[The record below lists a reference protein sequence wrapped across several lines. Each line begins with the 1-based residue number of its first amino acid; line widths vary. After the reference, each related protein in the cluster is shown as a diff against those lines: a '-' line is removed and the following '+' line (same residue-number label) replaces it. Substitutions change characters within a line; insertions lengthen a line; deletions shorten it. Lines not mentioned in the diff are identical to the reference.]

1 MLTPARLVAFQI
13 LLRVEREQ
21 SYAAEL
27 LNSWRTEKLSE
38 TDRALAQELVMG
50 CLRWQGQLDWLA
62 ARFSGKLPE
71 SWDAEVRVALRLGI
85 YQLRFLERVP
95 ASAAVDQSVA
105 LVKRAR
111 KSSAAGLVNAVLRKV
126 TRAPLESLLPADMA
140 ESAKQGIEL
149 SHPGWLLE
157 RWSHRYGPERAR
169 AIARIH
175 NRPPPVF
182 IRVPAGANI
191 KEGKPCRYVRK
202 CRQVTGDVRRLA
214 DRFPVQEEA
223 SQIIPH
229 LLAPKAGERV
239 LDLCAAPGMKTGTLA
254 ELVPGTQLVAC
265 DLRPARL
272 RLVKK
277 LAGISRTHRPHA
289 LLRVA
294 LDATRP
300 LPFGVAFHRILLDAP
315 CSGTGTI
322 QRNPEIKWRL
332 TENDLRVLAAKQHQL
347 LDNALSWL
355 APGGRLVYST
365 CSLEPEENQAVVEK
379 VLAERFGF
387 ALVPVEQAARPAEFL
402 TEAGR
407 ELLRGEYLETFPD
420 QNLDGFFAAVIERG
434 R

>member
-27 LNSWRTEKLSE
+27 LNSWRTEKLSAA
-38 TDRALAQELVMG
+38 DRALAQELVMG

-95 ASAAVDQSVA
+95 ASAAVEQSVA

-140 ESAKQGIEL
+140 ESAKQVIEL

-157 RWSHRYGPERAR
+157 RWSRRYGPDRAR

-182 IRVPAGANI
+182 IRISAGANI
-191 KEGKPCRYVRK
+191 KEGKPCHYLRK
-202 CRQVTGDVRRLA
+202 CREVTGYVRRLA
-214 DRFPVQEEA
+214 GRFPVQEEA

-239 LDLCAAPGMKTGTLA
+239 LDLCAAPGMKTGALA
-254 ELVPGTQLVAC
+254 ELAPGTRLVAC

-272 RLVKK
+272 HLVKK
-277 LAGISRTHRPHA
+277 LAGISRTHA

-322 QRNPEIKWRL
+322 RRNPEIKWRL
-332 TENDLRVLAAKQHQL
+332 TENDLRVLAAKQHQM

-355 APGGRLVYST
+355 VPGGRLVYST
-365 CSLEPEENQAVVEK
+365 CSLEPEENQAVVEQ
-379 VLAERFGF
+379 VLAQRSGF
-387 ALVPVEQAARPAEFL
+387 VLVPVGQAARPAEFL

-420 QNLDGFFAAVIERG
+420 QNLDGFFAAVIECG

>member
-27 LNSWRTEKLSE
+27 LNSWRTEKLSAA
-38 TDRALAQELVMG
+38 DRALAQELVMG

-62 ARFSGKLPE
+62 ARFSGKVPDR
-71 SWDAEVRVALRLGI
+71 WDPEVRVALRLGI

-95 ASAAVDQSVA
+95 ASAAVGQSVE
-105 LVKRAR
+105 LVKRVR
-111 KSSAAGLVNAVLRKV
+111 KGSAAGLVNAVLRQV
-126 TRAPLESLLPADMA
+126 TRAPLESLFPAGMP
-140 ESAKQGIEL
+140 EPAKQQIEL

-157 RWSHRYGPERAR
+157 RWARNYGPQRAR
-169 AIARIH
+169 AIARANNH
-175 NRPPPVF
+175 PPPVF
-182 IRVPAGANI
+182 ILVPPGRSI
-191 KEGKPCRYVRK
+191 DVGQPCRYVRN
-202 CRQVTGDVRRLA
+202 CREVTGEVKRVEG
-214 DRFPVQEEA
+214 RFSVQEEA

-229 LLAPKAGERV
+229 LMAPQDGERV
-239 LDLCAAPGMKTGTLA
+239 LDLCAAPGMKTGALA
-254 ELVPGTQLVAC
+254 ELAPGTQLVAC

-277 LAGISRTHRPHA
+277 LAGPGRAHA
-289 LLRVA
+289 PLCVV

-300 LPFGVAFHRILLDAP
+300 LPFGVAFHRILLDTP

-322 QRNPEIKWRL
+322 RRNPEIKWRL
-332 TENDLRVLAAKQHQL
+332 TENDLQVLAAKQRL
-347 LDNALSWL
+347 LFDNALSWL

-365 CSLEPEENQAVVEK
+365 CSLEPEENQAVVEQ
-379 VLAERFGF
+379 VLAERSGF
-387 ALVPVEQAARPAEFL
+387 ALVPVKQAAARGAEFL

-407 ELLRGEYLETFPD
+407 DLLRGQYLETFPD

>member
-1 MLTPARLVAFQI
+1 MLTPARQVAFQL

-27 LNSWRTEKLSE
+27 LNSWRTGKLSAA
-38 TDRALAQELVMG
+38 DRALAQELVMG

-62 ARFSGKLPE
+62 GRFSGKLPE
-71 SWDAEVRVALRLGI
+71 HWDPEVRLALHMGL

-95 ASAAVDQSVA
+95 ASAAVEQSVA

-111 KSSAAGLVNAVLRKV
+111 KGSAAGLVNAVLRKV
-126 TRAPLESLLPADMA
+126 TRAPLESLFPPSMPEPAR
-140 ESAKQGIEL
+140 QVIEL

-157 RWSHRYGPERAR
+157 RWARHYGPERAQ

-175 NRPPPVF
+175 NRPPPMF
-182 IRVPAGANI
+182 IRVPTGTNI
-191 KEGKPCRYVRK
+191 KAGKPCRYVRN
-202 CRQVTGDVRRLA
+202 CREVTGEIRRLTGQ
-214 DRFPVQEEA
+214 FPVQEEA
-223 SQIIPH
+223 SQIVPY
-229 LLAPKAGERV
+229 LLDPKAGDRV
-239 LDLCAAPGMKTGTLA
+239 LDLCAAPGMKTGALA
-254 ELVPGTQLVAC
+254 QLAPAAQLVAC

-277 LAGISRTHRPHA
+277 LAGSSRTRA
-289 LLRVA
+289 LSCVV

-300 LPFGVAFHRILLDAP
+300 LPFGVRFQKILLDAP

-322 QRNPEIKWRL
+322 RRNPEIKWRL
-332 TENDLRVLAAKQHQL
+332 TDSNLPVLAAKQRLL
-347 LDNALSWL
+347 LDNGLSLL

-365 CSLEPEENQAVVEK
+365 CSLEPEENQAVVEQ
-379 VLAERFGF
+379 VLAERSGF
-387 ALVPVEQAARPAEFL
+387 ALVPVKRAAARAAEFL

-407 ELLRGEYLETFPD
+407 ELLRGQYLETFPD